1 MSALQY
7 GWRQKHRSSEL
18 MGEHFRNLGVREA
31 PYEDVMLT
39 FVTVPRRVLFYFAY
53 AVKCGNAIECPAEAA
68 VGHYHFDGKWK
79 LLHAGF
85 SQVEGPLRGDCSDP
99 SESRMVLDVGDEGT
113 PRLGSLAAPWQRAR
127 VGDVLEITFRLIAD
141 HTFVETRKACEGGG
155 NNHWQ
160 SWRRRWP
167 ATQFLNSPAPGI
179 DQLPPESRMPRFGGN

>member
-99 SESRMVLDVGDEGT
+99 SESRMVLDVGDEWT
-113 PRLGSLAAPWQRAR
+113 PRLGSLHHGSGREW
-127 VGDVLEITFRLIAD
+127 VMCWKS
-141 HTFVETRKACEGGG
+141 H
-155 NNHWQ
+155 
-160 SWRRRWP
+160 
-167 ATQFLNSPAPGI
+167 
-179 DQLPPESRMPRFGGN
+179 FG